1 MPPLTVAVLQHVTC
15 YCGRCVSPLAVAV
28 LQLAACYCG
37 VLLQCSSA
45 CCVSPRSLQC
55 VAAFRVLLIGQAVR
69 RMGRFSLLARAPLA
83 ACCCW
88 PPHVQVLCCWLP
100 HVHFCVTALVGAVS
114 RYVPRSC
121 ICRALLPVG
130 ACRVDKQVD
139 PCRGAALCL
148 RRKCSSWSISSRPGG
163 RG

>member
-1 MPPLTVAVLQHVTC
+1 MPLRSLSATAYCCSASACHLLLRSLRVT
-15 YCGRCVSPLAVAV
+15 
-28 LQLAACYCG
+28 
-37 VLLQCSSA
+37 A
-45 CCVSPRSLQC
+45 CCVSPRPVLC

-69 RMGRFSLLARAPLA
+69 RMGRFFLLARAPPA

-88 PPHVQVLCCWLP
+88 PPHVHVLCCWLP

-121 ICRALLPVG
+121 ICRTLLPVG